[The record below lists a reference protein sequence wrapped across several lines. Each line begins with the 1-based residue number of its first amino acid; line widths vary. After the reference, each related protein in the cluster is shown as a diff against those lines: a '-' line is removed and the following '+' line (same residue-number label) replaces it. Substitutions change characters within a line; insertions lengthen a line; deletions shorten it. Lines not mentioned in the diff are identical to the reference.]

1 MVDSRGRVSL
11 FGYAPPKAGVRWRVC
26 FANRYCLTR
35 LRRDRPRDEDSR
47 RETATRT
54 KEESMACG
62 ARVSETISVGR
73 SWNGAA
79 EMDGE
84 DRDIEIR
91 GAIGPELIERMVGHA
106 AQR

>member
-1 MVDSRGRVSL
+1 
-11 FGYAPPKAGVRWRVC
+11 
-26 FANRYCLTR
+26 
-35 LRRDRPRDEDSR
+35 
-47 RETATRT
+47 
-54 KEESMACG
+54 MACG